1 MNWGVDM
8 LDPIQGMAKGMDI
21 QFLSE
26 KFGGKIVFHG
36 GFNMQQV
43 LPFGTFEDVIAHTKS
58 VI

>member
-1 MNWGVDM
+1 M